1 MHKIAA
7 FAFFLII
14 GLASFGQHPN
24 FNPIVPD
31 NLADP
36 TIMQFGDTFYLYA
49 TSDVGDLKSDLSF
62 SGNPVVWKSKDFVN
76 WSFEGI
82 SFPGIDW
89 HKYKYW
95 APGRV
100 IKKEGKYYLFVTI
113 EHLTQLAVADSPEG
127 PFRLAN
133 GPEKYTGVERNS
145 MIVDD
150 IDGCP
155 FVDEDGQAYLFW
167 RKRKAAKLTADFQ
180 KTTGETITLPTRWIG
195 YSEGPFMIKRNG
207 IYYYF
212 YTMGG
217 YGDYQ
222 YAYQI
227 SKISP
232 LGPFETPEND
242 VILTTN
248 LQEKIW
254 GPGHGFAFNISNTD
268 KWIFVYLEYG
278 IGGTSRQIYANRME
292 FNADG
297 TIKPLKPDR
306 NGVGALAQVDHPVP
320 MDLRQAKVT
329 ASSSHEPL
337 FVQPRRWRNNS
348 ELCYHLPDSLPGRT
362 HTFTPGNATD
372 NSNFTEWWATPD
384 DAQKWFQI
392 DLGTAKMLDRCEIF
406 FAHPTL
412 GHAFTVEKSLN
423 GKRWEI
429 VKVEKLAIRSPHIAG
444 KIGMTRLLRIRI
456 TDGIPAIWEIKLY
469 EDQSLGS
476 KNTKFIEA
484 KTDQKY

>member
-1 MHKIAA
+1 MHKIVA
-7 FAFFLII
+7 FVVFLNI
-14 GLASFGQHPN
+14 GLASFGQQTN

-36 TIMQFGDTFYLYA
+36 TIVQFGDTFYLYA
-49 TSDVGDLKSDLSF
+49 TSDVGDLKTDLSF

-76 WSFEGI
+76 WSFGGI

-100 IKKEGKYYLFVTI
+100 IQKEGKYYLFVTI

-133 GPEKYTGVERNS
+133 GPEKYSGVERNS

-155 FVDEDGQAYLFW
+155 FVDDDGQAYLFW
-167 RKRKAAKLTADFQ
+167 RKRKAAMLSADFQ
-180 KTTGETITLPTRWIG
+180 KTTGETITIPTRWKG

-222 YAYQI
+222 YAYQM
-227 SKISP
+227 SKKTP
-232 LGPFETPEND
+232 LGPFETPDKD

-248 LQEKIW
+248 LQEKMW
-254 GPGHGFAFNISNTD
+254 GPGHGFVFNLNNSDN
-268 KWIFVYLEYG
+268 WIFVYLEYG
-278 IGGTSRQIYANRME
+278 IGGTSRQVYANRME

-297 TIKPLKPDR
+297 TIEPLKIDR
-306 NGVGALAQVDHPVP
+306 KGVGALAKVDFPIP
-320 MDLRQAKVT
+320 LDLSKAKLT
-329 ASSSHEPL
+329 ASTSRDPL
-337 FVQPRRWRNNS
+337 LVQPRRWHNNS
-348 ELCYHLPDSLPGRT
+348 ELWDHLPDSLPGRT
-362 HTFTPGNATD
+362 HTFDPGNATD
-372 NSNFTEWWATPD
+372 NSNFTEWWAAPED
-384 DAQKWFQI
+384 RQKWLQI
-392 DLGTAKMLDRCEIF
+392 DLGKTVKLDHCDLF

-412 GHAFTVEKSLN
+412 GHAFTVEKSLD
-423 GKRWEI
+423 GKIWQI
-429 VKVEKLAIRSPHIAG
+429 VKEEKLVIRSPHVASQIG
-444 KIGMTRLLRIRI
+444 KTRFLRIRI
-456 TDGIPAIWEIKLY
+456 TEGTPAIWEIKLY
-469 EDQSLGS
+469 
-476 KNTKFIEA
+476 KNR
-484 KTDQKY
+484 